1 MVAELVTLPPAVAD
15 LPDPKEFG
23 EILLA
28 RLNGEIMRIRAQRG
42 PVVDAADAYALIRSL
57 KGFDE
62 VMRDYARQ
70 MTSAAKVAVQEIEE
84 ELLGIPGMEQDGVPT
99 GPLTVPD
106 TDGTDIKITVD
117 NQNEHFIDLDV
128 LKEVVA
134 AVVATDV
141 ETGLGVVNLATA
153 VALTDDHIERGV
165 AANALGGYLAQ
176 MVISGVDLFLTTGTY
191 KAQVTKVKALGKRM
205 ASEGADGFAAMVARA
220 IKTNKVYRG
229 VKVDRVKQK

>member
-1 MVAELVTLPPAVAD
+1 MAAELVTLPPAVAD

-106 TDGTDIKITVD
+106 TDGTDIKITPNNV
-117 NQNEHFIDLDV
+117 NEHFIDEEV
-128 LKEVVA
+128 LKTAIASAVMTGNDAPMGVMNLALA
-134 AVVATDV
+134 AALADAADLVPATDNL
-141 ETGLGVVNLATA
+141 TTFLAGLLVTA
-153 VALTDDHIERGV
+153 MDQFKA
-165 AANALGGYLAQ
+165 
-176 MVISGVDLFLTTGTY
+176 TGTY
-191 KAQVTKVKALGKRM
+191 KPQVTKVKALVKAM
-205 ASEGADGFAAMVARA
+205 ASNGDDQLSAIVSRS
-220 IKTNKVYRG
+220 IKTNKVYSG
-229 VKVDRVKQK
+229 LKVDRVEQK